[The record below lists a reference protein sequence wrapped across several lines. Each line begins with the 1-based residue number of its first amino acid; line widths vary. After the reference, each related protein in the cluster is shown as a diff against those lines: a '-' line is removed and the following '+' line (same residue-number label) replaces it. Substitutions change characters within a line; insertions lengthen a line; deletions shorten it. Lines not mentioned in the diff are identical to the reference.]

1 MSRRFV
7 FIVNPI
13 SGTGNKGLLQQKIA
27 TFAESNGFSY
37 TLFPA
42 HREGDYSEVQQYIRD
57 HGITDV
63 VIAGGDGTIN
73 GAIGFLRNTGVSF
86 GIIPCGSGNG
96 LAYSAGLSKNYDAAL
111 HTILQGR
118 AVWVDAFTVNDR
130 FSSMMCGLGFDA
142 QVAHDFAND
151 PRRGMITYIRMIVRH
166 FFRAPVYN
174 FELKFGNTNLDLDA
188 YFVSIANSNQYGNHF
203 TIAPKASL
211 SDGLLD
217 VVIATRQPRLQLL
230 LQTLRH
236 VVGFNRLQDAVVL
249 NKNLGVVYFQTD
261 ALQINNRNRAPLH
274 LDGDPAAESSFLDI
288 RVLKHCYMMI
298 QP

>member
-27 TFAESNGFSY
+27 AFAEANGFSY

-42 HREGDYSEVQQYIRD
+42 HREGDYGDVQQHIRD

-73 GAIGFLRNTGVSF
+73 GAIGYLRNTGVSF

-96 LAYSAGLSKNYDAAL
+96 LAYSAGLPKNYDAAL
-111 HTILQGR
+111 QVVRQGR
-118 AVWVDAFTVNDR
+118 SVWVDAFMVNGR
-130 FSSMMCGLGFDA
+130 FACMLCGLGFDA
-142 QVAHDFAND
+142 QVAHYFAND
-151 PRRGMITYIRMIVRH
+151 PRRGMITYIRKIVRH
-166 FFRAPVYN
+166 FFHAPVYPFN
-174 FELKFGNTNLDLDA
+174 LKFGDTQLELDA

-203 TIAPKASL
+203 TIAPRASL

-230 LQTLRH
+230 LRTLRH
-236 VVGFNRLQDAVVL
+236 VIGFNRLQEAVAL
-249 NKNLGVVYFQTD
+249 NKNLGVVYFQ
-261 ALQINNRNRAPLH
+261 AEGLQVENKELAPLH
-274 LDGDPAAESSFLDI
+274 VDGDPAPESSLLNVQ
-288 RVLKHCYMMI
+288 VLKHCYMMI

>member
-27 TFAESNGFSY
+27 AFAAANGFSY

-42 HREGDYSEVQQYIRD
+42 HREGDYADVQQHIRQ

-73 GAIGFLRNTGVSF
+73 GAIGYLRNTGVCF

-96 LAYSAGLSKNYDAAL
+96 LAYSAGLSKNYDVAL
-111 HTILQGR
+111 HTINSGR
-118 AVWVDAFTVNDR
+118 AVWVDAFTVNGR
-130 FSSMMCGLGFDA
+130 FASMLCGLGFDA

-151 PRRGMITYIRMIVRH
+151 PRRGMITYIRKIVRH
-166 FFRAPVYN
+166 FFRAPVYR
-174 FELKFGNTNLDLDA
+174 FELRFGTTSFDLDA

-203 TIAPKASL
+203 TIAPRASL

-230 LQTLRH
+230 LRTLSH
-236 VVGFNRLQDAVVL
+236 VVGWNRLQDVVEI

-261 ALQINNRNRAPLH
+261 ALQVENKGGAPLH
-274 LDGDPAAESSFLDI
+274 LDGDPAPGSAFLNVQ
-288 RVLKHCYMMI
+288 VLKHCYMMM